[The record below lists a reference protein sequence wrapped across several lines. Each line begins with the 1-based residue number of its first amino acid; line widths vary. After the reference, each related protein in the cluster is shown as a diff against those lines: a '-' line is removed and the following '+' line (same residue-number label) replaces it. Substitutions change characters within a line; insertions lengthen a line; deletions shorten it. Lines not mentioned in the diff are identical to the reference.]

1 MANQNISNK
10 ILHWYDNNKRDL
22 PWRKPKNKKQSEYFT
37 LVSEVMLQQTQ
48 VSTVVPYFLRFIHEI
63 PNLKILSKVN
73 NNKLLKL
80 WEGLGYYTRAK
91 NLKKTAQLLVSK
103 FKSKIPNDLNSLKKL
118 PGIGDYTSK
127 AILSL
132 EFNKKVIPIDGNI
145 ERLIKR
151 IFFLRTIKE
160 IDKKNIIK
168 KSHLL
173 GYSSRQRDYVQSLME
188 LGSLICKPKQ
198 PLCNLCPINS
208 LCISF
213 KKKNFE
219 IIKKFKKSKTKYF
232 EANIYYSKNKILLI
246 KNEKYNFLKNH
257 LIFPMDEI
265 NKYKFFSSSKIKTSI
280 KISNID
286 MKIIINKNNKIPNK
300 KGKVISTNKF
310 KNEIIPSFTKKLF
323 RVASSHQ

>member
-10 ILHWYDNNKRDL
+10 ILHWYDNNKEIYHGESQ
-22 PWRKPKNKKQSEYFT
+22 KIKNNLNILL

-48 VSTVVPYFLRFIHEI
+48 VSTVVPYFIRFVHEI

-73 NNKLLKL
+73 NKKLLKL

-91 NLKKTAQLLVSK
+91 NLKKTAQFLVSK

-145 ERLIKR
+145 ERLLKR

-160 IDKKNIIK
+160 IDKENIIK

-173 GYSSRQRDYVQSLME
+173 GYSNRQRDYVQSLME
-188 LGSLICKPKQ
+188 LGSLICKQ
-198 PLCNLCPINS
+198 NNH
-208 LCISF
+208 
-213 KKKNFE
+213 
-219 IIKKFKKSKTKYF
+219 YV
-232 EANIYYSKNKILLI
+232 IY
-246 KNEKYNFLKNH
+246 
-257 LIFPMDEI
+257 
-265 NKYKFFSSSKIKTSI
+265 
-280 KISNID
+280 
-286 MKIIINKNNKIPNK
+286 
-300 KGKVISTNKF
+300 V
-310 KNEIIPSFTKKLF
+310 
-323 RVASSHQ
+323 Q

>member
-48 VSTVVPYFLRFIHEI
+48 VSTVVPYFIRFVHEI

-103 FKSKIPNDLNSLKKL
+103 FKSKIPNDLNSLKNL

-145 ERLIKR
+145 ERLLKR

-160 IDKKNIIK
+160 INKENINK

-173 GYSSRQRDYVQSLME
+173 GYSNRQRDYVQSLME
-188 LGSLICKPKQ
+188 LGYLICKPKQ

-219 IIKKFKKSKTKYF
+219 IIKKFKKNKTKYF